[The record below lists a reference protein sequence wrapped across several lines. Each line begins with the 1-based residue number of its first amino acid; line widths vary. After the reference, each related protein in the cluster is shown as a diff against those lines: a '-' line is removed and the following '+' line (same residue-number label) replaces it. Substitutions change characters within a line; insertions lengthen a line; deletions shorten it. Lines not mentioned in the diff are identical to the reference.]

1 VGLVLDEPK
10 EQDKVEEVGGLK
22 FLCDGEML
30 NGLGQ
35 YLPFQV
41 DYDER
46 FWFGVRVRVSRKAA
60 GCC

>member
-10 EQDKVEEVGGLK
+10 AEDKVEEVDGIK
-22 FLCDGEML
+22 FLVDGEVL
-30 NGLGQ
+30 SGLTQ

-46 FWFGVRVRVSRKAA
+46 FWFGVRVRLLRKAA